1 MKTIIKLIPCFL
13 YQLSCM
19 QEKHHSTNNYL
30 KEEHIVLEIDEKTD
44 SISKVFKA
52 TMKNANSSRFIIK
65 GYWNDTVMIMNTL
78 MPKQKIDHNGIDE
91 YHNDNPPIRW
101 SFKKYKATKYH
112 IRYEVVFYQKYF
124 ESYKDNYYTI

>member
-1 MKTIIKLIPCFL
+1 MIIKILVFL
-13 YQLSCM
+13 VITFLQLSSCA
-19 QEKHHSTNNYL
+19 QKKNNSTNNHL

-101 SFKKYKATKYH
+101 SFKKYKATKYR
-112 IRYEVVFYQKYF
+112 IRVEVVYYEAYF
-124 ESYKDNYYTI
+124 ESYKDNY